1 MINGAEKHG
10 KSQYEGFNYW
20 PKITI
25 SCDTCQGD
33 VTLTHSKEG
42 DDRAFCC
49 RKCHIKVKT
58 CRKNAMKD
66 YTILKIL
73 RERPDGLPND
83 EIAYLLGT
91 VHQHRCNP
99 YQISS
104 LLKRWIAYG
113 VVTKEKPSAK
123 SRTIYRLS
131 KEYQNMPG
139 GHVRIFRKSNIL
151 KVMQDH
157 NFSFIQSEKYH
168 AFHSAYWWLR
178 CIFWK
183 TQENNFLVKVYK
195 KILERHILK
204 NTPIMDVI
212 EKLLNPILG
221 KSISFYFK
229 KN

>member
-1 MINGAEKHG
+1 MKPQKCKVCDRDIIAHNKGNTIIYGHYCSRYCKIFDREGLKMINGAEKHG

-33 VTLTHSKEG
+33 VTLDHSKEG

-131 KEYQNMPG
+131 KEYQNKPLG
-139 GHVRIFRKSNIL
+139 DVVIKFRTPK
-151 KVMQDH
+151 
-157 NFSFIQSEKYH
+157 
-168 AFHSAYWWLR
+168 AYA
-178 CIFWK
+178 
-183 TQENNFLVKVYK
+183 
-195 KILERHILK
+195 ER
-204 NTPIMDVI
+204 T
-212 EKLLNPILG
+212 
-221 KSISFYFK
+221 Y
-229 KN
+229 